1 MNANQPICHAKN
13 KSNNPLHFLLPMFL
27 IYDTE
32 TTGLPKDYNA
42 PLNDFD
48 NWPRMVQLAWQV
60 HNEKGE
66 LVDVKN
72 YIVKPEG
79 FEIPYGAEK
88 VHGISTERANKQ
100 GEELSFVLNE
110 FNKALEIVNT
120 VSGHNVEFD
129 NSIIGS
135 EFLRKEIETPLF
147 DKNIVD
153 TKEQSTNFCALPGG
167 RGGKFKWPN
176 LSELHLKLF
185 GQGFDGAHNASAD
198 VQATARCFL
207 ELIRIGVIN
216 AATLKLDGSVLD
228 EFRTMHTSP
237 IENAG
242 IEVESFHE
250 EAQVENE
257 VEEIST
263 GEIIYTPSAL
273 KQATFTHLHVHTQ
286 FSVLDGLSNIQQM
299 IAKAKTDQ
307 MTACAITDHGAM
319 YGIKSFHQVCR
330 ANDIKPILGCEVY
343 VARRGL
349 QRKETKTDGSGWH
362 LVLLAKNEEGYLN
375 LMKMVSLGWTEGYY
389 YKPRVDK
396 ELLKKHSEG
405 IIALTACLGG
415 EIPRKIIEQGET
427 AAEEALLEYKEI
439 FGNDLYLELQRHPTG
454 DPAKDKEVFDD
465 QVFVNRVLLKFAK
478 KHSLKV
484 VATNDSHFINAEDAG
499 AHDRLICIG
508 TAKDLDDPNRMR
520 YTRQEW
526 FKTQEE
532 MKKLFADIPESI
544 INTQEI
550 ADKVEVFEL
559 DHQPIMPEFEIPV
572 DFKDA
577 DDYLR
582 HITYEGAKN
591 RYSEITDKI
600 SERIDFELET
610 IKKMGFPDY
619 FLIVWDF
626 LKAAREMGVVVGPGR
641 GSAAGSVVAYCTR
654 ITEIDPLKYNLLFER
669 FLNPDRISMPDIDI
683 DFDDDGREKVLEWVK
698 NKYGKNRVAHLITFG
713 TMAAKMAIRDV
724 ARVQKL
730 PLAEADKLAK
740 MVPDTPGISL
750 KEAFKEVPEFK
761 NELEKGKPEIQAVLK
776 NALTLE
782 GSVRNIGTHAC
793 GIIISKNDLPNY
805 VPVSNVKDSVL
816 DVATQFDGKYIESIG
831 LLKMDFLGLK
841 TLSII
846 KDAVENVKISKGIVI
861 DIENIDL
868 EDKETYELYSRGET
882 SALFQ
887 FESDGMQKH
896 LKDLKPTRFEDLIAM
911 NALYRPGPMQYIPDF
926 IERKHGHQEIK
937 YDLPIMSEILEET
950 YGITVYQEQVMLL
963 SRKMAGFTRGQ
974 SDSLRKAMG
983 KKKIAEMEKLKA
995 EFVKGCEANGLAAD
1009 KVLKVW
1015 KDWEEFAKYAFNKSH
1030 ATCYSYV
1037 SYQTAY
1043 LKTHYPA
1050 EFMAANL
1057 SRNLNDIKKIT
1068 QYTNEANRI
1077 GISVLRPDVN
1087 ESMLKFSVTG
1097 DKIIRFGM
1105 AAIKG
1110 VGQAAVENIIEERDE
1125 NGPFKSP
1132 FDFVKRVNL
1141 RSVNKRSIEAL
1152 VMAGAFD
1159 GFENSHRAQYFYKE
1173 NENSSSFIEILIKHG
1188 HSFQDKKN
1196 SMQQSLFGESDDM
1209 TVVDPDLPVCPEWSK
1224 PQQLRFEKDVTGF
1237 YISGHPLD
1245 DYKVTMDRYC
1255 NVDISVLRNNLKE
1268 FNGKKVSFAGMIT
1281 KSQQRITKKGSPF
1294 GIFTIEDFSGYTD
1307 LMLFSEEYLKRKH
1320 FLEEGRNVF
1329 VNANIEERYR
1339 GGDLQIKINDIFLL
1353 NEAMDKLTN
1362 SVKLSIELENLNDE
1376 LINQLITVVKENPGE
1391 RMLKIYFQA
1400 PDPKYNLA
1408 MKSMDFKIEPQSF
1421 VSGLNR
1427 IAGVKY
1433 LLEK

>member
-1 MNANQPICHAKN
+1 
-13 KSNNPLHFLLPMFL
+13 MFF

-48 NWPRMVQLAWQV
+48 NWPRLVQLAWQI
-60 HNEKGE
+60 HDEKGE
-66 LVDVKN
+66 LVDIKN
-72 YIVKPEG
+72 FIIKPEG

-88 VHGISTERANKQ
+88 IHGISTERANKEGQ
-100 GEELSFVLNE
+100 PLDFVLKE
-110 FNKALEIVNT
+110 FNDALASIQT
-120 VSGHNVEFD
+120 ITGHNIEFD
-129 NSIIGS
+129 NSIMGS
-135 EFLRKEIETPLF
+135 EFLRKEIETVLF
-147 DKNIVD
+147 EKNIVD
-153 TKEQSTNFCALPGG
+153 TKEASTNFCALPGG
-167 RGGKFKWPN
+167 RGGNYKWPT

-185 GQGFDGAHNASAD
+185 EVSFDEAHNASAD
-198 VQATARCFL
+198 VQATARCFF
-207 ELIRIGVIN
+207 ELIRLGVIN
-216 AATLKLDGSVLD
+216 APQLKLDNSVVD
-228 EFRTMHTSP
+228 EFRATHTSS
-237 IENAG
+237 IEALD
-242 IEVESFHE
+242 IEVEPYHE
-250 EAQVENE
+250 EKEDVSKEE
-257 VEEIST
+257 VEEDEEH
-263 GEIIYTPSAL
+263 GLDEVG
-273 KQATFTHLHVHTQ
+273 FTHLHVHTQ
-286 FSVLDGLSNIQQM
+286 FSVLDGLSNIPLM
-299 IAKAKTDQ
+299 LAKAKEDG
-307 MTACAITDHGAM
+307 MKACAITDHGSM
-319 YGIKSFHQVCR
+319 YGVKSFHQSCKV
-330 ANDIKPILGCEVY
+330 NKIKPILGCEVY
-343 VARRGL
+343 IARRGL
-349 QRKETKTDGSGWH
+349 ARKDSKIDGGGWH
-362 LVLLAKNEEGYLN
+362 LVLFAKNEVGYKN
-375 LMKMVSLGWTEGYY
+375 LIKMISLGWTEGYY
-389 YKPRVDK
+389 YKPRIDK
-396 ELLKKHSEG
+396 DLLRKHSEG

-415 EIPRKIIEQGET
+415 EVPNKIVNEGE
-427 AAEEALLEYKEI
+427 AQAELALLEYKEI
-439 FGNDLYLELQRHPTG
+439 FGDDLYLEFQRHPTG
-454 DPAKDKEVFDD
+454 NPEVDRNVFDD
-465 QVFVNRVLLKFAK
+465 QVFVNKTLLKFSQ
-478 KHSLKV
+478 KHNIKI
-484 VATNDSHFINAEDAG
+484 VATNDSHFINAEDAD

-508 TAKDLDDPNRMR
+508 TAKDFDDPNRLR

-526 FKTQEE
+526 FKTQDE
-532 MKKLFADIPESI
+532 MKKLFADLPEAI
-544 INTQEI
+544 ANTNEI
-550 ADKVEVFEL
+550 ADKVEFFEL
-559 DHQPIMPEFEIPV
+559 DHKPIMPEFEIPAE
-572 DFKDA
+572 FADA

-582 HITYEGAKN
+582 HITYEGAEK
-591 RYSEITDKI
+591 RYDEITDSI
-600 SERIDFELET
+600 RERIDFELET

-626 LKAAREMGVVVGPGR
+626 LKAAREMGVWVGPGR
-641 GSAAGSVVAYCTR
+641 GSAAGSVVAYSTR
-654 ITEIDPLKYNLLFER
+654 ITEIDPLKYDLLFER

-683 DFDDDGREKVLEWVK
+683 DFDDDGRERILEWVK

-740 MVPDTPGISL
+740 MIPDTPGITL
-750 KEAFKEVPEFK
+750 KSAFKEVPELK
-761 NELEKGKPEIQAVLK
+761 NELEKGKPEIREVLK

-782 GSVRNIGTHAC
+782 GSIRNIGTHAC
-793 GIIISKNDLPNY
+793 GIIISKKDLTNY

-846 KDAVENVKISKGIVI
+846 KDAVENIKISKGIEI
-861 DIENIDL
+861 DIENVDL
-868 EDKETYELYSRGET
+868 NDKETYELYSRGDT
-882 SALFQ
+882 AALFQ

-926 IERKHGHQEIK
+926 VNRKHGRQKIE
-937 YDLPIMSEILEET
+937 YDLPIMEEILKET

-983 KKKIAEMEKLKA
+983 KKKIAEMAKLKE
-995 EFVKGCEANGLAAD
+995 EFVKGCEANGLAKD

-1030 ATCYSYV
+1030 ATCYSYL

-1057 SRNLNDIKKIT
+1057 SRNLHDIKKIT

-1087 ESMLKFSVTG
+1087 ESLLKFSVTG

-1110 VGQAAVENIIEERDE
+1110 VGGAAVENIIEERTK

-1152 VMAGAFD
+1152 IWAGAFD
-1159 GFENSHRAQYFYKE
+1159 GFENTHRAQYFFRE
-1173 NENSSSFIEILIKHG
+1173 NENSSTFIEILIKHG
-1188 HSFQDKKN
+1188 SSFQEKEN
-1196 SMQQSLFGESDDM
+1196 SMQQSLFGETGDLE
-1209 TVVDPDLPVCPEWSK
+1209 VVDPDMPVCPEWTK
-1224 PQQLRFEKDVTGF
+1224 PQQLKFEKEVTGF

-1245 DYKVTMDRYC
+1245 DYKITMDRYC
-1255 NVDISVLRNNLKE
+1255 NVEVNYLKSSLE
-1268 FNGKKVSFAGMIT
+1268 KFRDQSVSFAGMIT
-1281 KSQQRITKKGSPF
+1281 KSQQRMTKKGSPF
-1294 GIFTIEDFSGYTD
+1294 GIFTVEDFSGQTD

-1320 FLEEGRNVF
+1320 FLEVGNNIF
-1329 VNANIEERYR
+1329 VQAKVEERFR
-1339 GGDLQIKINDIFLL
+1339 GSDLSIRVNDIFLL

-1362 SVKLSIELENLNDE
+1362 SVSLSFELASMTDDLMDR
-1376 LINQLITVVKENPGE
+1376 LITSVRENPGNCL
-1391 RMLKIYFQA
+1391 LKIQLIA
-1400 PDPKYNLA
+1400 PNPKYNLV
-1408 MKSMDFKIEPQSF
+1408 MKSLDFKVEPGSF
-1421 VSGLNR
+1421 VSSLNR
-1427 IAGVKY
+1427 LKGVKY
-1433 LLEK
+1433 LLER